1 MTKADKDEMMSMN
14 SRMKT
19 FMSIYIILMLFVG
32 NRLLSQEVLDKTS
45 IRTAIG
51 IGINEGLKETGNGLL
66 YSVGWQKRYGAK
78 SKLRMNPN
86 LMIGSFSP
94 KLISDVRDQYY
105 RITTLDMNAHYDI
118 VRVDAFSI
126 VASVGGG
133 INYSRG
139 LLGTGGMTYHD
150 RSGYFNTIYFVG
162 NASLGFRIA
171 PKAKKV
177 AYVIRPINL
186 QVGNKGF
193 VLGYFSFGL
202 DFKLQR

>member
-1 MTKADKDEMMSMN
+1 MN
-14 SRMKT
+14 SLMKN
-19 FMSIYIILMLFVG
+19 FLGIYIILLMFAG
-32 NRLLSQEVLDKTS
+32 NKLLAQEVIEKTS
-45 IRTAIG
+45 LSTAIG

-66 YSVGWQKRYGAK
+66 YSVGWQKSYGAK

-105 RITTLDMNAHYDI
+105 RITTLDVNAHYDI

-150 RSGYFNTIYFVG
+150 RSVYFNTIYLVG

-171 PKAKKV
+171 PKTKKV

-202 DFKLQR
+202 DFKLKQ